1 MPDAGTIGWCHAG
14 RFSATR
20 ESRSRR
26 QADGGL
32 DGGRNMVSP
41 KDTDAEEPADPG
53 LPAWRQTPEQH
64 RPSGGQQPEQQQP
77 WGPPPNQPQPWGP
90 PADQPQP
97 WGPPPNQQQPWGPP
111 AWQQPWGRPGP
122 AYPGPPEAQLPNA
135 SYPAGYP
142 HGGSP
147 YGQPRYVAPPKPGI
161 VPLRPLMFGE
171 IMDGSFQTIRRNAKA
186 MLGASLL
193 AQSLAAILTAVLT
206 AATATS
212 AGSIEAWAESA
223 SPADLT
229 SLGLGFVAAIML
241 VAVLTIFL
249 ASVLQGAMVVPVARS
264 ILNRPTGFR
273 QMWALARP
281 RVGALMRLAA
291 LLMVAGLL
299 AILLPAAAT
308 VGLIASMERIGILL
322 LIPMFLGFVALFVWI
337 YIKLMVAPAAVVI
350 EELGALAA
358 LRRSWELTRANWWRI
373 FGITLVVGIM
383 VGVISQVVM
392 IPVSLVPPLMAGFV
406 SPHGGAGQDVA
417 IAVGV
422 GIITAVLGALAGA
435 LGYAFQTS
443 VMALI
448 YMDLRM
454 RKDGLDIPLLRM
466 MESGADP
473 DGIPGRGQGTA
484 RSGGYAGGWNPGT
497 GPAPKAWPD
506 GR

>member
-1 MPDAGTIGWCHAG
+1 M
-14 RFSATR
+14 
-20 ESRSRR
+20 
-26 QADGGL
+26 
-32 DGGRNMVSP
+32 SP
-41 KDTDAEEPADPG
+41 KDYDAEEPGDPG
-53 LPAWRQTPEQH
+53 RPAWGQTPEQH
-64 RPSGGQQPEQQQP
+64 QPSGGHHPAQQPP
-77 WGPPPNQPQPWGP
+77 GWPP
-90 PADQPQP
+90 PADQQSP
-97 WGPPPNQQQPWGPP
+97 WGAP
-111 AWQQPWGRPGP
+111 AWQQPWGQPGAPYPGSPGP
-122 AYPGPPEAQLPNA
+122 QSPSL
-135 SYPAGYP
+135 GYP
-142 HGGSP
+142 FQGHP

-212 AGSIEAWAESA
+212 MGSIEAWAESA

-229 SLGLGFVAAIML
+229 SLGLGFVAAIVL
-241 VAVLTIFL
+241 VAVLTIFI

-264 ILNRPTGFR
+264 ILNRPTGFK
-273 QMWALARP
+273 QMWVLARP

-291 LLMVAGLL
+291 LLMVAGLI
-299 AILLPAAAT
+299 AILVPAAAA
-308 VGLIASMERIGILL
+308 VALIASMERMGVLL

-337 YIKLMVAPAAVVI
+337 YIKLLVAPAAVVV
-350 EELGALAA
+350 EELGALDA
-358 LRRSWELTRANWWRI
+358 LRRSWDLTRANWWRI
-373 FGITLVVGIM
+373 LGITVVVGIT

-392 IPVSLVPPLMAGFV
+392 IPVSLVAPLMAGFL
-406 SPHGGAGQDVA
+406 SPHGGVGQDVS
-417 IAVGV
+417 IAVAV

-454 RKDGLDIPLLRM
+454 RKDGLDISLLRM

-473 DGIPGRGQGTA
+473 DGIPGRGQAAA
-484 RSGGYAGGWNPGT
+484 RPGGYPGGWNSGT
-497 GPAPKAWPD
+497 GPAPGAWPD